1 MVYEAVRLYR
11 FNNEHIRGQLKN
23 KNILLKYNTTKRD
36 YRYKVVDT
44 NWAIEHANEIKN
56 LSIQNGLL
64 NFDKDIRIIDV
75 SDLRGFKA
83 GVNDLDTFSR
93 IDSNLQEH
101 LLLEYQPKNPK
112 PINSICINST
122 EKVIWSCSKCGYEWK
137 ESVNSRTV
145 HHGQCP
151 RCKYEFRCSDD
162 YFPKRKTVD
171 RKTLQDWAIE
181 NGATDVLNEWSTK
194 NKLKP
199 DEVQLW
205 SSERVLLLCS
215 RCKHTYQVN
224 AIQLYD
230 NRLRSSRGGDSST
243 NMCPFCQDRN
253 GQCLRL
259 ENKILLNLVCMTL
272 GIDGSDVIIDGT
284 DYLID
289 AYKFYIINIYSGLTD
304 RATQKRA
311 ERAQE
316 YIANGYK
323 VVVLIDS
330 YIASKVKHRRYS
342 SEAIKTLS
350 SILKKAYY
358 YRIVDMKNYDV
369 DDTAVDIVEY
379 LKAVF
384 NRHLYTDIQDIRRII
399 QSTKQQHFKLCVNK
413 VPADK
418 QLFNLYP
425 ELKSEW
431 AYDLNGDIDTQLI
444 RLQQYTRFWW
454 RCPSCGNITFKQ
466 PILKVKNMYSCSV
479 CGRKQARWAD
489 IEKARDQKKRE
500 QAELYFTE
508 QYPDALRFWDYSK
521 NTIDPATLTLASAKK
536 IYLKCPGCGEQRICT
551 VRGLVSQ
558 KMMQRCK
565 KCSMPILTVN
575 LPGQVA
581 EAYPKLAALFQP
593 DNIVKPNYM
602 QPFQRTTVN
611 LVCPHCRGTFSRE
624 LWAFIKSRRKCPLCK
639 NTIDID

>member
-1 MVYEAVRLYR
+1 M
-11 FNNEHIRGQLKN
+11 I
-23 KNILLKYNTTKRD
+23 
-36 YRYKVVDT
+36 
-44 NWAIEHANEIKN
+44 
-56 LSIQNGLL
+56 
-64 NFDKDIRIIDV
+64 
-75 SDLRGFKA
+75 
-83 GVNDLDTFSR
+83 
-93 IDSNLQEH
+93 
-101 LLLEYQPKNPK
+101 
-112 PINSICINST
+112 
-122 EKVIWSCSKCGYEWK
+122 
-137 ESVNSRTV
+137 
-145 HHGQCP
+145 
-151 RCKYEFRCSDD
+151 
-162 YFPKRKTVD
+162 
-171 RKTLQDWAIE
+171 
-181 NGATDVLNEWSTK
+181 
-194 NKLKP
+194 
-199 DEVQLW
+199 
-205 SSERVLLLCS
+205 
-215 RCKHTYQVN
+215 
-224 AIQLYD
+224 
-230 NRLRSSRGGDSST
+230 
-243 NMCPFCQDRN
+243 
-253 GQCLRL
+253 
-259 ENKILLNLVCMTL
+259 L
-272 GIDGSDVIIDGT
+272 GIDDSDVIIDGT

-330 YIASKVKHRRYS
+330 YIANKVKHRRYS

-466 PILKVKNMYSCSV
+466 PILKVKNMYSCSI

-551 VRGLVSQ
+551 VRDLVSQ

-602 QPFQRTTVN
+602 KPFQRTTVN